1 MTDMDRPSQHAVNL
15 AVEAAIRR
23 YETIVEQGK
32 EFEME
37 AASIAEKA
45 LSILPAGVQ
54 NDVDVAALYQCALGT
69 FVDLDAASDSPR
81 PLRLYQ

>member
-1 MTDMDRPSQHAVNL
+1 MTDPAQHAVNL

-45 LSILPAGVQ
+45 LSILPAGVR
-54 NDVDVAALYQCALGT
+54 NDVDVGALYQCALGT
-69 FVDLDAASDSPR
+69 LVDQDAASEHPR